1 MPIHSSMRH
10 MHTVE
15 DIITEANGTRIK
27 VIAEYGVDNDR
38 IIVTGEVYYERQDND
53 GYFFDSE
60 PDESGMV
67 HDHIL
72 QAFPWLRPLIDL
84 HLVDVR
90 TGEPMYALDN
100 GWYWLRED
108 DPNDHYNAIITDKS
122 RRRAAQYLRT
132 TPHMLENIETKEDL
146 ARLIET
152 TLAPAWE
159 KQVDSA
165 LTLYG
170 LLSPYAPKIHKNLD
184 SMHIVYTDS
193 EKRLYEQPLS
203 DLPDSGTLID
213 PDTGDD
219 MEIIGY
225 TLV

>member
-1 MPIHSSMRH
+1 

-15 DIITEANGTRIK
+15 DIITDANGTRIK
-27 VIAEYGVDNDR
+27 VIATYGVNDDR
-38 IIVTGEVYYERQDND
+38 ISVTGEVYYERQDND
-53 GYFFDSE
+53 GCFFGSE
-60 PDESGMV
+60 PDDCGMV
-67 HDHIL
+67 HDRIL
-72 QAFPWLRPLIDL
+72 QAFPWLRQLVNL
-84 HLVDVR
+84 HFADAR
-90 TGEPMYALDN
+90 TGAPMYALDN

-146 ARLIET
+146 ARIIET

-165 LTLYG
+165 LALYG
-170 LLSPYAPKIHKNLD
+170 LSPYAPKIHKDLS
-184 SMHIVYTDS
+184 SMHIVYTDNK
-193 EKRLYEQPLS
+193 KRLYEQPLS

-213 PDTGDD
+213 PDTSDD

-225 TLV
+225 KLV

>member
-27 VIAEYGVDNDR
+27 VIAEYGINDDH
-38 IIVTGEVYYERQDND
+38 ISVTGEVYYERQDND
-53 GYFFDSE
+53 GCFFSSE
-60 PDESGMV
+60 PDECGMV
-67 HDHIL
+67 HNCIL
-72 QAFPWLRPLIDL
+72 QAFPWLRQLIDL
-84 HLVDVR
+84 HLADAR
-90 TGEPMYALDN
+90 TGAPMYALDN
-100 GWYWLRED
+100 GWYWLRGHGL
-108 DPNDHYNAIITDKS
+108 DPNNISINDDS
-122 RRRAAQYLRT
+122 QRRAAQYLRT
-132 TPHMLENIETKEDL
+132 TPHMLENIETKENL

-165 LTLYG
+165 LALYG

-184 SMHIVYTDS
+184 SMHIVYTD
-193 EKRLYEQPLS
+193 EQKRLYEQPLS
-203 DLPDSGTLID
+203 DLSDSGTLID

-219 MEIIGY
+219 MPIVGY

>member
-27 VIAEYGVDNDR
+27 VITEYGVDNDR

-90 TGEPMYALDN
+90 TGAPMYALDN
-100 GWYWLRED
+100 GWYWLRGHGL
-108 DPNDHYNAIITDKS
+108 DPNNIAISDDS

-132 TPHMLENIETKEDL
+132 APHMLESIDTKEDL

-152 TLAPAWE
+152 KLAPAWE
-159 KQVDSA
+159 KQVDSTLA
-165 LTLYG
+165 LYD
-170 LLSPYAPKIHKNLD
+170 LSPYTPKIRKDLD
-184 SMHIVYTDS
+184 SMFIVYTDS

>member
-1 MPIHSSMRH
+1 MRYTCT
-10 MHTVE
+10 HTVE
-15 DIITEANGTRIK
+15 DIITDNNGTRIK
-27 VIAEYGVDNDR
+27 VIATYGINDDR
-38 IIVTGEVYYERQDND
+38 ISVTGEVYYERQDND
-53 GYFFDSE
+53 GYFFDNE
-60 PDESGMV
+60 PDDCGMV

-72 QAFPWLRPLIDL
+72 RAFPWLRQLVDL
-84 HLVDVR
+84 HLSDAR
-90 TGEPMYALDN
+90 TGAPMYALDN

-108 DPNDHYNAIITDKS
+108 DPNDRYNAIITDKS

-132 TPHMLENIETKEDL
+132 TPCMLRDIKTKEDL

-159 KQVDSA
+159 KQIDSA
-165 LTLYG
+165 LALYG
-170 LLSPYAPKIHKNLD
+170 LSPYAPKIHKNLD
-184 SMHIVYTDS
+184 SMRIVYTD
-193 EKRLYEQPLS
+193 EQKRLYEQPLS

-225 TLV
+225 KIV

>member
-1 MPIHSSMRH
+1 MRYTCT
-10 MHTVE
+10 HTVE
-15 DIITEANGTRIK
+15 DTITDNNGTRIK
-27 VIAEYGVDNDR
+27 VIAAYGINDDR
-38 IIVTGEVYYERQDND
+38 ISVTGEVYYERQDND
-53 GYFFDSE
+53 GFFFDNE
-60 PDESGMV
+60 PDDCGMV
-67 HDHIL
+67 HDRIL
-72 QAFPWLRPLIDL
+72 QAFPWLRQLIDL
-84 HLVDVR
+84 HLSNAR
-90 TGEPMYALDN
+90 TGAPMYALDN

-108 DPNDHYNAIITDKS
+108 DPNDRYNAIITDKS

-132 TPHMLENIETKEDL
+132 TPRMLEAIETKEDL

-165 LTLYG
+165 LALYG
-170 LLSPYAPKIHKNLD
+170 LSPYAPKIHKNLD
-184 SMHIVYTDS
+184 SMRIVYTD
-193 EKRLYEQPLS
+193 EQKRLYEQPLS

-225 TLV
+225 KIV